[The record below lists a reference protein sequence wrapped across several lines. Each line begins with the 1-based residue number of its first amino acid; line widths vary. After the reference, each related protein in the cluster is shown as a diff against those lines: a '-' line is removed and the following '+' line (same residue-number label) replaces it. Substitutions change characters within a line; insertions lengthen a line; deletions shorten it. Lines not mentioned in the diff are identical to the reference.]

1 MSKFKFSQEYS
12 FKTSPKV
19 LYNYISTP
27 GGMQQ
32 WFADK
37 VTMDSDH
44 NYHFHWDAE
53 EHVAELTTRLNKSA
67 RFDFLGTDMGNFLEF
82 KFIPSEIDN
91 SIYMKVTDCSDN
103 TDVDELESM
112 WKSLISDLKE
122 IVGG

>member
-1 MSKFKFSQEYS
+1 MTKHKFSQEYS

-37 VTMDSDH
+37 VTMDGDH
-44 NYHFHWDAE
+44 HFHFHWDADV
-53 EHVAELTTRLNKSA
+53 HVAELTTRLNKSA
-67 RFDFLGTDMGNFLEF
+67 RFDFLGKDAGNFLEF

-91 SIYMKVTDCSDN
+91 SIYMRVTDCSDIE
-103 TDVDELESM
+103 DDEELESI
-112 WKSLISDLKE
+112 WKGLISDLKE